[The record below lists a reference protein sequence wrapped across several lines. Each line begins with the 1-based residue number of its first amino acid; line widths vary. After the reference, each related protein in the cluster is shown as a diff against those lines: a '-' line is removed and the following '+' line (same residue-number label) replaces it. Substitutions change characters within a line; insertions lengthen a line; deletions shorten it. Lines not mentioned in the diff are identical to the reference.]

1 MTMPNQWMDEIVKL
15 YDQYYD
21 DKLTNIQLLNKVEQ
35 VMAQYNIEFK
45 KYDDSVTA
53 QMNEYQNMEKVNG

>member
-1 MTMPNQWMDEIVKL
+1 MPNQWMDEIVKL
-15 YDQYYD
+15 YDAYYN

-35 VMAQYNIEFK
+35 VMAQYSIEFK

-53 QMNEYQNMEKVNG
+53 QMNELQNMEKING

>member
-1 MTMPNQWMDEIVKL
+1 MPNHWMDQIVKL
-15 YDQYYD
+15 YEDYYN
-21 DKLTNIQLLNKVEQ
+21 DKITQLQLVNKVEQ
-35 VMAQYNIEFK
+35 VMAQYSIEFK

>member
-1 MTMPNQWMDEIVKL
+1 MPNQWMDEIVKL

-21 DKLTNIQLLNKVEQ
+21 DKLTNMQLLNKVEQ
-35 VMAQYNIEFK
+35 IMAQYSIEFK

>member
-1 MTMPNQWMDEIVKL
+1 MPNQWMDEIVKL
-15 YDQYYD
+15 YDDYYN

-35 VMAQYNIEFK
+35 VMAQYSIEFK

-53 QMNEYQNMEKVNG
+53 QMNECQNMEKVNG

>member
-1 MTMPNQWMDEIVKL
+1 MPNQWMDEIVKL
-15 YDQYYD
+15 YDDYYN

-53 QMNEYQNMEKVNG
+53 QMNELQNMEKVNG

>member
-1 MTMPNQWMDEIVKL
+1 MPNQWMDEIVKL

-21 DKLTNIQLLNKVEQ
+21 DKLTNMQLLNKVEQ
-35 VMAQYNIEFK
+35 VMAQYSIEFK

>member
-35 VMAQYNIEFK
+35 VMAQYSIEFK

>member
-1 MTMPNQWMDEIVKL
+1 MKMPNQWMDEIVKL

-21 DKLTNIQLLNKVEQ
+21 DKLTNMQLLNKVEQ

>member
-1 MTMPNQWMDEIVKL
+1 MPNQWMDEIVKL

>member
-1 MTMPNQWMDEIVKL
+1 MPNQWMDDIVKL

-21 DKLTNIQLLNKVEQ
+21 DKLTNMQLLNKVEQ
-35 VMAQYNIEFK
+35 VMAQYSIEFK

-53 QMNEYQNMEKVNG
+53 QMNELQNMEKVNG

>member
-1 MTMPNQWMDEIVKL
+1 MPNQWMDEIVKL

-21 DKLTNIQLLNKVEQ
+21 DKLNNMQLLNKVEQ
-35 VMAQYNIEFK
+35 VMAQYSIEFK

>member
-1 MTMPNQWMDEIVKL
+1 L
-15 YDQYYD
+15 YDAYYN

-35 VMAQYNIEFK
+35 VMAQYSIEFK

-53 QMNEYQNMEKVNG
+53 QMNELQNMEKING

>member
-53 QMNEYQNMEKVNG
+53 QMNELQNMEKVNG

>member
-1 MTMPNQWMDEIVKL
+1 MDEIVKL
-15 YDQYYD
+15 YDDYYN

-35 VMAQYNIEFK
+35 VMAQYSIEFK

>member
-1 MTMPNQWMDEIVKL
+1 MPNQWMDDIVKL
-15 YDQYYD
+15 YDQYYND
-21 DKLTNIQLLNKVEQ
+21 DLTNMQLLNKVEQ
-35 VMAQYNIEFK
+35 VMAQYSIEFK

>member
-1 MTMPNQWMDEIVKL
+1 MPNQWMDEIVKL
-15 YDQYYD
+15 YDEFYD
-21 DKLTNIQLLNKVEQ
+21 DKYTQDQLFYHVQKV
-35 VMAQYNIEFK
+35 MIKYKDEFK

>member
-1 MTMPNQWMDEIVKL
+1 MPNQWMDEIVKL
-15 YDQYYD
+15 YDDYYN
-21 DKLTNIQLLNKVEQ
+21 DKLTNMQLLNKVEQ
-35 VMAQYNIEFK
+35 VMAQYSIEFK

>member
-1 MTMPNQWMDEIVKL
+1 MPNQWMDEIVKL

-21 DKLTNIQLLNKVEQ
+21 DKLSIMQLLNKVEQ
-35 VMAQYNIEFK
+35 VMAQYSIEFN

-53 QMNEYQNMEKVNG
+53 QMNELQNMEKING

>member
-1 MTMPNQWMDEIVKL
+1 MPNQWMDEIVKL

-21 DKLTNIQLLNKVEQ
+21 DKLTNMQLLNKVEQ

-53 QMNEYQNMEKVNG
+53 QMNELQNMEKING

>member
-1 MTMPNQWMDEIVKL
+1 MPNQWMDEIVKL
-15 YDQYYD
+15 YDDYYN

-35 VMAQYNIEFK
+35 VMAQYSIEFK

-53 QMNEYQNMEKVNG
+53 QMNELQNMEKING

>member
-1 MTMPNQWMDEIVKL
+1 MPNQWMDEIVKL
-15 YDQYYD
+15 YDLYYN
-21 DKLTNIQLLNKVEQ
+21 DKLTNIQLTNKVEQ

-45 KYDDSVTA
+45 KYDDSVTD

>member
-1 MTMPNQWMDEIVKL
+1 MPNQWMDEIVKL
-15 YDQYYD
+15 YDDYYN

-35 VMAQYNIEFK
+35 VMAQYSIEFK

-53 QMNEYQNMEKVNG
+53 QMNELQNMEKVNG

>member
-1 MTMPNQWMDEIVKL
+1 MPNQWMDEIVKL

-21 DKLTNIQLLNKVEQ
+21 DKLTNMQLLNKVEQ

>member
-1 MTMPNQWMDEIVKL
+1 MPNQWMDEIVKL
-15 YDQYYD
+15 YDDYYN

-53 QMNEYQNMEKVNG
+53 QMNEYQNMEKING

>member
-1 MTMPNQWMDEIVKL
+1 MDEIVKL

>member
-1 MTMPNQWMDEIVKL
+1 MPNQWMDVIVKL
-15 YDQYYD
+15 YDDYYN

-35 VMAQYNIEFK
+35 VMAQYSIEFK

-53 QMNEYQNMEKVNG
+53 QMNELQNMEKVNG